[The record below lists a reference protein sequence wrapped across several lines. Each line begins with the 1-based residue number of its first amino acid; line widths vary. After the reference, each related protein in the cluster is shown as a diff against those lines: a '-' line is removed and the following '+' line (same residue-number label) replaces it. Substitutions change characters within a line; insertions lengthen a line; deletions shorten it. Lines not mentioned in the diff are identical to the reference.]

1 MISILMSTYN
11 GAAYLREQLDSILR
25 QEEQDWRLFI
35 RDDGS
40 CDDTPAILAEY
51 AALDVRISVV
61 QGGENW
67 GTVGSFEYLLRE
79 YGTGDDIAFAD
90 QDDVWFPNKL
100 RVCLSA
106 IRRQESL
113 HGKEKA
119 IVVHSDLQVVDS
131 QLRSLSPSFWQYSN
145 VRPQILDSDVHYQA
159 ICNSITGCAMLFN
172 QAARRLA
179 LPFAPYIYVH
189 DAWIG
194 TVVKQSGG
202 VLYPI
207 EETTMLYR
215 QHEENVVG
223 ATSYR
228 FTLGDWRNK
237 WMLAK
242 RAYYSAH
249 PIVWR
254 NWLHFWLWKVRY
266 FVVLHILQ

>member
-1 MISILMSTYN
+1 M
-11 GAAYLREQLDSILR
+11 
-25 QEEQDWRLFI
+25 F
-35 RDDGS
+35 
-40 CDDTPAILAEY
+40 
-51 AALDVRISVV
+51 
-61 QGGENW
+61 
-67 GTVGSFEYLLRE
+67 
-79 YGTGDDIAFAD
+79 
-90 QDDVWFPNKL
+90 
-100 RVCLSA
+100 
-106 IRRQESL
+106 
-113 HGKEKA
+113 
-119 IVVHSDLQVVDS
+119 
-131 QLRSLSPSFWQYSN
+131 
-145 VRPQILDSDVHYQA
+145 
-159 ICNSITGCAMLFN
+159 FN

-179 LPFAPYIYVH
+179 LPFAPYIYMH